1 MSGSA
6 AVGPGPLTVALLR
19 GGPRAAV
26 KVAVVA
32 LHLRGAVA
40 PGPQGT
46 IRTSNPSP
54 GTSFASGLALEKAVR
69 GSLYLPAGVRE
80 LMDRPR
86 VRRAL
91 AELRGEAAA
100 AGLLR
105 RLPPRRTR
113 AARRVLRELRASV
126 PLPAGPDGLSP
137 AEVLLAVALYGDT
150 ALTALVPRFT
160 EAAGL
165 KGRGGPQERGLS
177 RGGDAGGDAFIG
189 CAGGW
194 GA

>member
-6 AVGPGPLTVALLR
+6 AVGPGPSTVALLR

-32 LHLRGAVA
+32 LHLRGAVV
-40 PGPQGT
+40 PGRPGT
-46 IRTSNPSP
+46 IRTSDPSS
-54 GTSFASGLALEKAVR
+54 GMSFASASALERAVR
-69 GSLYLPAGVRE
+69 GSLYLPAGIRE
-80 LMDRPR
+80 LTDRPR

-105 RLPPRRTR
+105 RLPPHRTR
-113 AARRVLRELRASV
+113 AARRVMRELRDTA
-126 PLPAGPDGLSP
+126 PLPAGPEGLSP
-137 AEVLLAVALYGDT
+137 ADVLLAVALYGDT
-150 ALTALVPRFT
+150 ALTALLPAFT

-165 KGRGGPQERGLS
+165 KGRGGREEDGLS
-177 RGGDAGGDAFIG
+177 RSGDTGGDGFTG

>member
-40 PGPQGT
+40 PGPPGT

-54 GTSFASGLALEKAVR
+54 GTSFAPGLALEKAVR
-69 GSLYLPAGVRE
+69 GSLYLPAGMRE

-91 AELRGEAAA
+91 AELRSEAVA

-113 AARRVLRELRASV
+113 AARRVLRELRTAV
-126 PLPAGPDGLSP
+126 PRPAGPEGLAP
-137 AEVLLAVALYGDT
+137 ADVLLAVALYGDA
-150 ALTALVPRFT
+150 ALTVLVPRFT

-165 KGRGGPQERGLS
+165 TGRGGRPESGPS
-177 RGGDAGGDAFIG
+177 WSSGGDGGGFSG

>member
-6 AVGPGPLTVALLR
+6 AVGPRPQTVALLR

-26 KVAVVA
+26 KVALVA

-40 PGPQGT
+40 PGPAGT
-46 IRTSNPSP
+46 IRTSNPAP
-54 GTSFASGLALEKAVR
+54 GTSFGSALALEKAVR
-69 GSLYLPAGVRE
+69 GSLYLPAGLRE

-113 AARRVLRELRASV
+113 AARRVLRELRAAT
-126 PLPAGPDGLSP
+126 PLPAGPEGLSP

-165 KGRGGPQERGLS
+165 KGRGGRGEAGLT
-177 RGGDAGGDAFIG
+177 RGGDVGGGGFTG

-194 GA
+194 QA

>member
-6 AVGPGPLTVALLR
+6 AVGPGPLTVALLL

-40 PGPQGT
+40 PCPPGT

-54 GTSFASGLALEKAVR
+54 GTSFAPGLALEKAVR
-69 GSLYLPAGVRE
+69 GSLYLPAGLRE

-91 AELRGEAAA
+91 AELRSEAVA

-113 AARRVLRELRASV
+113 AARRVLRELCAAV
-126 PLPAGPDGLSP
+126 PRPAGPEGLPP
-137 AEVLLAVALYGDT
+137 ADVLLAVALYGDG
-150 ALTALVPRFT
+150 ALTVLVPRFT

-165 KGRGGPQERGLS
+165 TGRGGRPESGPS
-177 RGGDAGGDAFIG
+177 WSSGGDGGGFSG

>member
-6 AVGPGPLTVALLR
+6 AVRPGPQTVALLR

-26 KVAVVA
+26 KVAVLA
-32 LHLRGAVA
+32 LHLRGSVA
-40 PGPQGT
+40 AGPTGSM
-46 IRTSNPSP
+46 RTSAPSP
-54 GTSFASGLALEKAVR
+54 GTSSASGIALERAVYS
-69 GSLYLPAGVRE
+69 SLHLPSTMPE
-80 LMDRPR
+80 LMVRPR

-91 AELRGEAAA
+91 AELRSEAVA

-113 AARRVLRELRASV
+113 AARRLLRDLRASA
-126 PLPAGPDGLSP
+126 PAPAGPEGLSP
-137 AEVLLAVALYGDT
+137 AEILLAVALYGDT
-150 ALTALVPRFT
+150 SLKALVPHFT
-160 EAAGL
+160 RNAGL
-165 KGRGGPQERGLS
+165 AGHVRREPGPAWDRGG
-177 RGGDAGGDAFIG
+177 GGSDFSG

>member
-32 LHLRGAVA
+32 LHLRGAVV
-40 PGPQGT
+40 PGPPVT
-46 IRTSNPSP
+46 IRTSAPSP
-54 GTSFASGLALEKAVR
+54 GTPFVSGLPLERAVR
-69 GSLYLPAGVRE
+69 GSLYLPAGMRE

-91 AELRGEAAA
+91 VELRGEAAA

-105 RLPPRRTR
+105 RLPPCRTR
-113 AARRVLRELRASV
+113 AARRVLRELRAAV
-126 PLPAGPDGLSP
+126 PPPTGPEGL
-137 AEVLLAVALYGDT
+137 ATADVLLAVALYGDA
-150 ALTALVPRFT
+150 ALTVLVPRFT

-165 KGRGGPQERGLS
+165 KGRGGREKRGLPRS
-177 RGGDAGGDAFIG
+177 GDVGGDAFTG

>member
-26 KVAVVA
+26 KAAAVS
-32 LHLRGAVA
+32 LYLRGAVT
-40 PGPQGT
+40 PGPPGT
-46 IRTSNPSP
+46 LRTSSPPP
-54 GTSFASGLALEKAVR
+54 GTAFVPGPELEKAVR
-69 GSLYLPAGVRE
+69 ASLYLPTGLRE

-105 RLPPRRTR
+105 PLPPHRTR
-113 AARRVLRELRASV
+113 AARRLLRELRASV
-126 PLPAGPDGLSP
+126 PPPAGPEGLSP
-137 AEVLLAVALYGDT
+137 AEVLLAVALYGDA
-150 ALTALVPRFT
+150 ALTVLVPGLT

-165 KGRGGPQERGLS
+165 KGRGARPEGGSS
-177 RGGDAGGDAFIG
+177 RNDGTGGGGFTG